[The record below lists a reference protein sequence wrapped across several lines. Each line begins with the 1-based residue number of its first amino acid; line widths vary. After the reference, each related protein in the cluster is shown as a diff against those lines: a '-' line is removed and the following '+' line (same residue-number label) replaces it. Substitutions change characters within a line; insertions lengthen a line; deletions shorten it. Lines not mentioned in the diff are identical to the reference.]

1 MYICCVLILLI
12 PLSLILTSY
21 RIILAAVLH
30 MCSTEAQKKA
40 FATWSSH
47 LGVVG
52 LYYGPGIF
60 IYMRLKS
67 YRSAKHNEVMSAFYT
82 NFTPLLNPM
91 ISCLRN
97 KEVKGA
103 LRKCVGGCVAL
114 TLIMH

>member
-60 IYMRLKS
+60 IYMSPNS
-67 YRSAKHNEVMSAFYT
+67 YKVMSAFYT
-82 NFTPLLNPM
+82 ILTPMLNPM
-91 ISCLRN
+91 IYCLRN
-97 KEVKGA
+97 KEVKGD
-103 LRKCVGGCVAL
+103 LRKCVGRYTSL
-114 TLIMH
+114 RSD